1 MRLVMGTR
9 GSALARAQAKRVADR
24 LECEVVLRV
33 ISTRGDESTRPI
45 AELGDGSFVSA
56 LEDALRRGA
65 IDLAVHSLKDVPTDD
80 RDGLVI
86 AAISEREDPRDVL
99 VTRERGGLATL
110 PENAHVGT
118 GSVRRAAQLRLLRP
132 DIQTSDIRGNVD
144 TRLAKVARG
153 DYDGTVLA
161 LAGLRRL
168 GIEVGGREILPLE
181 AMLPAPAQGALAVQC
196 RADDMLARDV
206 VERIDDV
213 DIRRATDTEREL
225 LRLLGGSCDLPLGA
239 YARAEHGA
247 ISLDAVLVDGDVRRV
262 RVAGREPR
270 RVALEAARELEAARV

>member
-1 MRLVMGTR
+1 
-9 GSALARAQAKRVADR
+9 
-24 LECEVVLRV
+24 
-33 ISTRGDESTRPI
+33 
-45 AELGDGSFVSA
+45 
-56 LEDALRRGA
+56 
-65 IDLAVHSLKDVPTDD
+65 
-80 RDGLVI
+80 
-86 AAISEREDPRDVL
+86 
-99 VTRERGGLATL
+99 
-110 PENAHVGT
+110 
-118 GSVRRAAQLRLLRP
+118 VRRSAQLRVLRP

-153 DYDGTVLA
+153 EYDATVLA

-168 GIEVGGREILPLE
+168 GIDVGDDEILPLE

-213 DIRRATDTEREL
+213 DLRRATDTEREL

-239 YARAEHGA
+239 YARAEHGSIA
-247 ISLDAVLVDGDVRRV
+247 LDAVLVDGDVRRA
-262 RVAGREPR
+262 RISGREPR